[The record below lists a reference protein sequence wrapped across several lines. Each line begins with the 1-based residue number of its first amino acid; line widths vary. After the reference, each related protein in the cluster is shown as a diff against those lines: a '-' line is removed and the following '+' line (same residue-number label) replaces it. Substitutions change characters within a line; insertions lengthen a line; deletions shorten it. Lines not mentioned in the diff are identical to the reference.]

1 MGFIGRLWRGQVS
14 LGTTYWIFG
23 ALVVFMFQMLEFVPM
38 ENPDQAGI
46 LIFISTAY
54 YFFISIAVFRSSMR
68 HNGSRLF
75 IVYAQLSVVALLM
88 IVLWRIVAVGIGV
101 EGITP

>member
-1 MGFIGRLWRGQVS
+1 MGFIGRLWRGRVS

-101 EGITP
+101 EGIIP

>member
-54 YFFISIAVFRSSMR
+54 YFFISIAVFRSSLR

-75 IVYAQLSVVALLM
+75 IVYAQLSVVALLL

>member
-1 MGFIGRLWRGQVS
+1 MGFLIKLWRGRVS
-14 LGTTYWIFG
+14 LGITYWIFG
-23 ALVVFMFQMLEFVPM
+23 ALVVFMFQMLEYVPM

-54 YFFISIAVFRSSMR
+54 YFFISIAVFRSSLR

-75 IVYAQLSVVALLM
+75 IVYAQLSVAALLM
-88 IVLWRIVAVGIGV
+88 IVLWRIIAAGILVG
-101 EGITP
+101 GIAP

>member
-38 ENPDQAGI
+38 ESPDRAGI

-54 YFFISIAVFRSSMR
+54 YFFISISVFRSSLR

-75 IVYAQLSVVALLM
+75 IVYAQLSVVAL
-88 IVLWRIVAVGIGV
+88 VLFVMWRIVAVGIGV

>member
-1 MGFIGRLWRGQVS
+1 MGFIGRLWRGRVS
-14 LGTTYWIFG
+14 LGITYWIFG

-54 YFFISIAVFRSSMR
+54 YFFISIAVFRSSLR

-101 EGITP
+101 EGIIP

>member
-1 MGFIGRLWRGQVS
+1 MGFIGRLWRGLVS
-14 LGTTYWIFG
+14 PGTTYWIFG

-101 EGITP
+101 EGIIP

>member
-38 ENPDQAGI
+38 ENPDRAGI

-54 YFFISIAVFRSSMR
+54 YFFISIAVFRSSLR

-75 IVYAQLSVVALLM
+75 IVYAQLSVVALLL